1 MLSGGSSQTPAGPE
15 WRPKG
20 LARRLPDQ
28 RAVLLAVLL
37 EHLVTGHAQFGTML
51 LKAGQNGE
59 IALIDHGTAV
69 ALDIART
76 GRLLLRG
83 AAALRLRLRLADCTG
98 TNA

>member
-1 MLSGGSSQTPAGPE
+1 MPSDGSSQTPAGLK
-15 WRPKG
+15 WRPKA

-28 RAVLLAVLL
+28 RALLLAVLL
-37 EHLVTGHAQFGTML
+37 EHLVTGYAQFGTML

-76 GRLLLRG
+76 GRLLLSG
-83 AAALRLRLRLADCTG
+83 AAALRLWLGLADCTG